1 MTLRKALFLACGLF
15 ALALHPACRSAGG
28 PQKVAAPDSLADAG
42 RALVGQKRILR
53 FHGLKKSVSLKLD
66 DLAGQSGACDVAVEV
81 KSADLAGGAGRFA
94 LDVLGEPRGE
104 GRPSRKR
111 SPCRDLAPT
120 VSLTLAGL
128 RGDSSEKVT
137 AEVGK
142 VLLTPEGFL
151 ETRGVRFD
159 RPAGAAP
166 KDVADATLNAPP
178 EEQSRARAITSGHKR
193 LLAIDPVQR
202 TGNRKL
208 RYEGL
213 IEFVAVVGAD
223 GRLYKPR
230 VTTSLGDYEE
240 RVLRVLPLWRYEP
253 ARRGDEP
260 VAVRITEKTSFRIH

>member
-1 MTLRKALFLACGLF
+1 MACGVL
-15 ALALHPACRSAGG
+15 AVALHPACRSAGG
-28 PQKVAAPDSLADAG
+28 PQRVATPGSLADAG
-42 RALVGQKRILR
+42 RALVGQQRILR
-53 FHGLKKSVSLKLD
+53 YHGLKKNVSLKLD
-66 DLAGQSGACDVAVEV
+66 DLAGQSGPCDVAVEV
-81 KSADLAGGAGRFA
+81 KSADLTGGAGRFA
-94 LDVLGEPRGE
+94 LEVIGQPRAE
-104 GRPSRKR
+104 GQVRPSRKR
-111 SPCRDLAPT
+111 SPCRDLAAA

-159 RPAGAAP
+159 RPLGAAP
-166 KDVADATLNAPP
+166 KEVADATLNAPP
-178 EEQSRARAITSGHKR
+178 EEQSRARAITAGHKR

-202 TGNRKL
+202 TENRKL

-230 VTTSLGDYEE
+230 VTTSLGDYEQ
-240 RVLRVLPLWRYEP
+240 RVIRVLPLWRYEP

-260 VAVRITEKTSFRIH
+260 VAARITEKTSFRIH